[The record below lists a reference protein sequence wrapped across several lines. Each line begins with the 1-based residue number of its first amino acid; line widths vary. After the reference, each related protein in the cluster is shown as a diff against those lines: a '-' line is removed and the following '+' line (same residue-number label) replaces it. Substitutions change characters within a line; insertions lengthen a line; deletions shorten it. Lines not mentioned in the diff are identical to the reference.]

1 MGVQKNIGILKAKVE
16 ALTTNLQTLILEEKQ
31 TRDMILGVLQI
42 IKHMPGHKEA
52 LEEIKKLYPQKDE
65 DKGDKA

>member
-31 TRDMILGVLQI
+31 TRDLILGVLQI
-42 IKHMPGHKEA
+42 LKHMPGHDKA
-52 LEEIKKLYPQKDE
+52 LKKIKKLHEENGHKTD
-65 DKGDKA
+65 